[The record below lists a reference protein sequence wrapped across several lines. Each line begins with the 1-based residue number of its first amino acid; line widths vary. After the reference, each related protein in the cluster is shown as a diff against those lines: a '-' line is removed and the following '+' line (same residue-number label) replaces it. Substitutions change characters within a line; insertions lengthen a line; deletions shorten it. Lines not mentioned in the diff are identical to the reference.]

1 MRKQTQATTGT
12 ANDANLFF
20 LMPRGEGLTA
30 GVRSNLLPDSIAKI
44 ALPSVVV
51 GGISRDGK
59 LRKGA
64 SVVPAL
70 ITDRPM
76 FDQRNKMIRASVIDQ
91 DIGGGNVRKV
101 LASHK
106 VGNDWIVLIRTG
118 FQFGPQGMMGD
129 YMDLASKGV
138 LTSHGSFNFD
148 KTSGAFKIAE
158 GREEK
163 SDFGQVAA
171 EKIGSVSGRKIKA
184 LGYSPVNYDFWRIP
198 EGAVVIV
205 RDVNGKTLRL
215 IGGKVQLLEQDATG
229 YGKFFDS
236 LLAEDVEMRAK
247 LATAASP
254 QYDGVGLK
262 LGTAAAG

>member
-1 MRKQTQATTGT
+1 MRKQNQAAIGNN
-12 ANDANLFF
+12 NDANLFF
-20 LMPRGEGLTA
+20 CMPRGEGLTA
-30 GVRSNLLPDSIAKI
+30 GVRSNLLPDKFAKI
-44 ALPSVVV
+44 TLPSVVV

-91 DIGGGNVRKV
+91 DIGDGKVRKV

-106 VGNDWIVLIRTG
+106 EGNDWIVLIRTG

-148 KTSGAFKIAE
+148 RDVGAFKIAE

-163 SDFGQVAA
+163 SDFGKVAA
-171 EKIGSVSGRKIKA
+171 EKIGSVAGKKIKA

-198 EGAVVIV
+198 EGAVVIT
-205 RDVNGKTLRL
+205 RDVDGKMLRL
-215 IGGKVQLLEQDATG
+215 IGGKAQLLEQDATG
-229 YGKFFDS
+229 YGKFFDR
-236 LLAEDVEMRAK
+236 LLEDDLETRAK
-247 LATAASP
+247 LAAVADP
-254 QYDGVGLK
+254 NYKGGLTLK
-262 LGTAAAG
+262 AAG